1 MISNSKGIFTSQSGA
16 PPGTTVQEASQMN
29 PRDQVEKAWKVEGF
43 SVLTKP
49 PKWDLKKKG
58 EKTPMTHFHVFF
70 GGEIEIS

>member
-1 MISNSKGIFTSQSGA
+1 
-16 PPGTTVQEASQMN
+16 MN